1 MKELMIHGIKI
12 KYHES
17 MNLIKDEYQLAFL
30 TKNFDE
36 IHCVVDFNFENGQFK
51 NINIK
56 PRFNID
62 ITIEE
67 GVYIFG
73 VNYVED

>member
-1 MKELMIHGIKI
+1 MKELMIHDIKI

-17 MNLIKDEYQLAFL
+17 MNLVKDEYRIVFL
-30 TKNFDE
+30 TKDFDD

-51 NINIK
+51 SLNIK

-62 ITIEE
+62 ITIEN
-67 GVYIFG
+67 GI
-73 VNYVED
+73 